1 MLTNKQ
7 FAALSKIDAP
17 LTGEMEEF
25 AMFSL
30 DLGDAKAEVGRTPDG
45 TRIVKHLCPSL
56 RGKGVNLW
64 EVTPRREGMTATE
77 FAKFEAEQAEQD
89 RQARLAMYAARGYAF
104 ESPEGVVEEN
114 DDDPPEEV
122 DEWTRFFADDD
133 TPRGGSGSRRRSG
146 VRSHD
151 HFEGFV
157 DSAQ

>member
-64 EVTPRREGMTATE
+64 EG
-77 FAKFEAEQAEQD
+77 
-89 RQARLAMYAARGYAF
+89 
-104 ESPEGVVEEN
+104 
-114 DDDPPEEV
+114 
-122 DEWTRFFADDD
+122 
-133 TPRGGSGSRRRSG
+133 TPRGGEAVPPAVVVSAAMTISRG
-146 VRSHD
+146 LLTPHNECP
-151 HFEGFV
+151 FPGG
-157 DSAQ
+157 